1 MRLTFAL
8 IVFAWAS
15 GLIAQESSGYIETNV
30 GVSYTN
36 AEVDYFPGISF
47 LYGRRMFLSNT
58 SFWDAQIG
66 LAAPSVAT
74 TKVGW
79 GYRSAASDFSVSTG
93 VRIWPAHV
101 YLQFGIPDKRCS
113 NELSDRM
120 QRRLDRREGRIR
132 MTWCVENGRCLWRVD
147 WVEPGG
153 KISALSQLQS
163 PPSAIDGTLSKEF
176 T

>member
-36 AEVDYFPGISF
+36 AEVDSLSRHLF

-79 GYRSAASDFSVSTG
+79 GYRRPS
-93 VRIWPAHV
+93 P
-101 YLQFGIPDKRCS
+101 
-113 NELSDRM
+113 
-120 QRRLDRREGRIR
+120 
-132 MTWCVENGRCLWRVD
+132 
-147 WVEPGG
+147 
-153 KISALSQLQS
+153 ISAYLLASGFGRLTCICS
-163 PPSAIDGTLSKEF
+163 SAFPTNGVLMNCPIECSAGLTGEEALNDLVCGEWTLSLEGGLGGTRWENF
-176 T
+176 SLESIAIATVSHRWYFE